1 MYCFIEVVS
10 YVGNTLVI
18 LFHRCCNAIL
28 YYLRRLDS
36 KQKLH
41 VTRQ

>member
-18 LFHRCCNAIL
+18 SFYECCNVIL

-36 KQKLH
+36 KQ
-41 VTRQ
+41 